1 MRVKKAE
8 SGHLVKPHG
17 KNLQHEQE
25 LPASADYEVQ
35 RKGGVKDKNE
45 AGAKPKPGSPQKS

>member
-1 MRVKKAE
+1 VKKAE